1 VTLHDR
7 LKKLLREEEIKW
19 RQRAKEK
26 DLKEG
31 DGNTRYFHL
40 KASGRRKKN
49 YISVLQNNGEEIYG
63 ESELIKHVTDFY
75 KKLFGPY
82 TISSLNLNGIDC
94 QQLADTSKTYLLSR
108 TLLLLFLL

>member
-1 VTLHDR
+1 MHDK
-7 LKKLLREEEIKW
+7 LKKLLRGEELKW

-49 YISVLQNNGEEIYG
+49 YILVLME
-63 ESELIKHVTDFY
+63 
-75 KKLFGPY
+75 
-82 TISSLNLNGIDC
+82 
-94 QQLADTSKTYLLSR
+94 R
-108 TLLLLFLL
+108 RFLRKRN